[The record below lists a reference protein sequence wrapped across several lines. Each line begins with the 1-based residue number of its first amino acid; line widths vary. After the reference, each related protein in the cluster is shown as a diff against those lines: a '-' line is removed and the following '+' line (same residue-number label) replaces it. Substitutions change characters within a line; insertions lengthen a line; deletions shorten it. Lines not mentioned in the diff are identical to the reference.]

1 MNTFHWL
8 PNTYYFVK
16 SFGKSKKEP
25 HSKIEKLT
33 VTKKTRP
40 YIIMKQPY
48 NINKLNSLLTF
59 SGIL

>member
-40 YIIMKQPY
+40 CANDSAGK
-48 NINKLNSLLTF
+48 NS
-59 SGIL
+59 SGNT